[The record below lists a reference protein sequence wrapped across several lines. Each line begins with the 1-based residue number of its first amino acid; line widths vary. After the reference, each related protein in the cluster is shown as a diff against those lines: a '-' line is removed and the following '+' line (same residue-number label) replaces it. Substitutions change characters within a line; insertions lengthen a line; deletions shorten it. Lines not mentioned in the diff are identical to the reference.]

1 MCFHIYQKINI
12 KVIVEIVSEEPT
24 KILFKIT
31 IPMKF
36 CRSCNIGLIKVFV
49 SKLHDLKTEKQKY
62 ILWSGSISSSHI
74 SVNST
79 IYTHFFHSNRL
90 FPFWG
95 ALKYKERFMK
105 RLLGSNKASFSYYSS

>member
-49 SKLHDLKTEKQKY
+49 SKLHDLKTEKQKIHFMVRQY
-62 ILWSGSISSSHI
+62 FKVAI
-74 SVNST
+74 SVSIQQFILISFT
-79 IYTHFFHSNRL
+79 PIGYF
-90 FPFWG
+90 
-95 ALKYKERFMK
+95 RF
-105 RLLGSNKASFSYYSS
+105 GGH